1 MIKVAIIGVMAA
13 LLVIPLKREKGEIGL
28 LVILAACLLILS
40 LSLDRI
46 REILDGVRTMKNLL
60 GKGSVYIGILLKMIG
75 ITYVAGIFL
84 KSLCGCRVSCC
95 CRSDRVLW
103 KDHDHG
109 SKSANLI
116 DLSGHN
122 RNYLRKGKQWNRLT
136 SFLGKYPA
144 MRSSQ

>member
-75 ITYVAGIFL
+75 ITYVAEF
-84 KSLCGCRVSCC
+84 SSNLCADAGYHAV
-95 CRSDRVLW
+95 
-103 KDHDHG
+103 
-109 SKSANLI
+109 ANLI

>member
-28 LVILAACLLILS
+28 LVILAARLLILS

-75 ITYVAGIFL
+75 ITYVAEFSSNLCADAGYHAVADQIEFYG
-84 KSLCGCRVSCC
+84 KIMIMAVSLPI
-95 CRSDRVLW
+95 L
-103 KDHDHG
+103 
-109 SKSANLI
+109 
-116 DLSGHN
+116 
-122 RNYLRKGKQWNRLT
+122 LT
-136 SFLGKYPA
+136 LVDTIA
-144 MRSSQ
+144 TI

>member
-75 ITYVAGIFL
+75 ITYVAEFSSNLCADAGYHAVADQIEFYG
-84 KSLCGCRVSCC
+84 KIMIMAVSLPI
-95 CRSDRVLW
+95 LL
-103 KDHDHG
+103 
-109 SKSANLI
+109 NLVDTI
-116 DLSGHN
+116 A
-122 RNYLRKGKQWNRLT
+122 T
-136 SFLGKYPA
+136 I
-144 MRSSQ
+144 

>member
-13 LLVIPLKREKGEIGL
+13 LLVIPLKREKGEIG

-75 ITYVAGIFL
+75 ITYVAEFSSNLCADAGYHAVADQIEFYG
-84 KSLCGCRVSCC
+84 KIMIMAVSLPI
-95 CRSDRVLW
+95 L
-103 KDHDHG
+103 
-109 SKSANLI
+109 
-116 DLSGHN
+116 
-122 RNYLRKGKQWNRLT
+122 LT
-136 SFLGKYPA
+136 LVDTIA
-144 MRSSQ
+144 TI

>member
-75 ITYVAGIFL
+75 ITYVAEF
-84 KSLCGCRVSCC
+84 SSNLCADAGYHAVA
-95 CRSDRVLW
+95 DQIEFY
-103 KDHDHG
+103 G
-109 SKSANLI
+109 NGGKSANLI

>member
-75 ITYVAGIFL
+75 ITYVAEFSSNCADAGYHAVADQIEFYG
-84 KSLCGCRVSCC
+84 KIMIMAVSLPI
-95 CRSDRVLW
+95 L
-103 KDHDHG
+103 
-109 SKSANLI
+109 
-116 DLSGHN
+116 
-122 RNYLRKGKQWNRLT
+122 LT
-136 SFLGKYPA
+136 LVDTIA
-144 MRSSQ
+144 TI

>member
-75 ITYVAGIFL
+75 ITYVAEF
-84 KSLCGCRVSCC
+84 SS
-95 CRSDRVLW
+95 
-103 KDHDHG
+103 
-109 SKSANLI
+109 NL
-116 DLSGHN
+116 GHN